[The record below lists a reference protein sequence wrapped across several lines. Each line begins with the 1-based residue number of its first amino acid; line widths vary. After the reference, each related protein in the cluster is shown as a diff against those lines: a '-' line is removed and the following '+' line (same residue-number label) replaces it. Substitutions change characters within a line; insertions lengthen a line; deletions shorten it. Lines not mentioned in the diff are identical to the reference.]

1 MHLWPHGIVLLV
13 VVAGLFWVYRSMGG
27 GGPVSAAD
35 LTTLLE
41 DVLQSTGATAAR
53 LAAAIQDD
61 AGAEPAARARL
72 NDIADAC
79 RKEFQTNYYRALRL
93 RPVPGERDTAATS
106 LAARDA
112 LVEALEDYEWASRM
126 AGAEAVH
133 HAAIRQAVSA
143 LLQAGDAAS
152 ARARRILKPV
162 S

>member
-1 MHLWPHGIVLLV
+1 
-13 VVAGLFWVYRSMGG
+13 MGG

-35 LTTLLE
+35 LNTLLE

-53 LAAAIQDD
+53 LSAAIHDE
-61 AGAEPAARARL
+61 AVGEPAERAHL
-72 NDIADAC
+72 NDIADGC
-79 RKEFQTNYYRALRL
+79 RKEFQANYYRTLRL

-133 HAAIRQAVSA
+133 HAAIRQAVAA

-152 ARARRILKPV
+152 ARARRTLKPV

>member
-1 MHLWPHGIVLLV
+1 MQIWPHGVVLLV
-13 VVAGLFWVYRSMGG
+13 VVAGLFWVYRNMGG

-41 DVLQSTGATAAR
+41 DILQATGLTAAR
-53 LAAAIQDD
+53 LSAAFHDEGGGERAD
-61 AGAEPAARARL
+61 RARL
-72 NDIADAC
+72 NDIADGC

-93 RPVPGERDTAATS
+93 RPLPGERHTAATS

-133 HAAIRQAVSA
+133 HAAIREAVAA

-152 ARARRILKPV
+152 ARARRTLKPV